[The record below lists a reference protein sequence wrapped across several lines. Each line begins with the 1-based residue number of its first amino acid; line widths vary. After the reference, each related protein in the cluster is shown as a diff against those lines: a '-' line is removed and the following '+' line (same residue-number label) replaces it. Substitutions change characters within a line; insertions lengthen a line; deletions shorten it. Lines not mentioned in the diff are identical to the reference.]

1 MSFITLHPGFE
12 QAAGATDQATRLT
25 SLAGTHVGLL
35 DNNKKSVTTFLTAV
49 EELLKTQFAVAQVTR
64 VTKSNAST
72 PCPDELVAE
81 LSTVDLVITGI
92 GD

>member
-12 QAAGATDQATRLT
+12 SAAGAADQATRLR
-25 SLAGTHVGLL
+25 SLAGAHVGLL

-64 VTKSNAST
+64 ITKSNASV
-72 PCPDELVAE
+72 PCPDELVAK
-81 LSTVDLVITGI
+81 LSTVDVVITGI